1 MSLLTAMSTGV
12 SGLDA
17 ESDALGIIGN
27 NVSNS
32 NTVGFKES
40 RAIFENVMGSAIGA
54 PDPQGAGVMMGATQ
68 QIFTQGSLNNTGN
81 PMDLALSGD
90 GFFVVD
96 GTVGGQTGD
105 FYTRAGSTS
114 LNSNGQLVN
123 PDGMTFQGYAYQPN
137 GQLSSQLGDV
147 TVKTAAIPPKATSE
161 LTVTANLDANATTP
175 TTQPFDPQ
183 NPTTT
188 SNFSTGMTIYD
199 SLGQAHTVNVYF
211 DKTGSGTW
219 DYHVLANG
227 SEVSGGTA
235 GQNSDIADGTITFNS
250 AGAIQTIAST
260 GGGSVTFN
268 GANPQTLQMNFGSQI
283 ANGGTGLDGITQF
296 GSPSNVSSQS
306 QDGFTSGDL
315 SGVTID
321 ANGNVSGTYTNGET
335 IPIAQLAIAKFTS
348 NTGLAPAGDSVWA
361 ATAASGQAALGQ
373 ASNGGRGAIV
383 PGSLEQ
389 SNVDIASEFVGL
401 IQHQRAFEANS
412 KTIQTADQMLQAM
425 MQVIQ

>member
-17 ESDALGIIGN
+17 ESDALGVIGN

-32 NTVGFKES
+32 NTIGFKES

-90 GFFVVD
+90 GFFVVN

-105 FYTRAGSTS
+105 FYTRAGATTLDSS
-114 LNSNGQLVN
+114 GKLVN
-123 PDGMTFQGYAYQPN
+123 PSGMAFQGYAYTPS
-137 GQLSSQLGDV
+137 GQLSSTLSDV
-147 TVKTAAIPPKATSE
+147 TVKTAAVPPKATTE
-161 LTVTANLDANATTP
+161 MTVTANLDANAATP
-175 TTQPFDPQ
+175 TTTPFDPQ
-183 NPTTT
+183 NPTAT
-188 SNFSTGMTIYD
+188 SNFSTGMQIYD

-211 DKTGSGTW
+211 THTGAGTW

-235 GQNSDIADGTITFNS
+235 GTNSDIADGTITFNN
-250 AGAIQTIAST
+250 AGAIQSIAAT
-260 GGGSVTFN
+260 AGGTVTFN
-268 GANPQTLQMNFGSQI
+268 GANAQTLKMNLGSQI

-321 ANGNVSGTYTNGET
+321 ANGNVNGTYTNGQT
-335 IPIAQLAIAKFTS
+335 IAIAQLAVAKFTS
-348 NTGLAPAGDSVWA
+348 NTGLAPAGQSVWA
-361 ATAASGQAALGQ
+361 ATAQSGQAALGQ

-383 PGSLEQ
+383 PGTLEQ

-425 MQVIQ
+425 MQVVQ